1 MVQRKV
7 KWPLVEAD
15 KSLTWQ
21 ALQIVAVLLACT
33 FRLEAEK
40 WRRRGRKKGKSTEK
54 TGHKSNLMA
63 WACVR
68 RKRSL
73 SFLREEEGN
82 LGEKLLLLLGLM
94 GHVAVAAENEK
105 GLGLQCVTNLNLP
118 NIQVKCY
125 LQGSGSEVA

>member
-63 WACVR
+63 WACKKVGGGGGGAR
-68 RKRSL
+68 G
-73 SFLREEEGN
+73 RESE
-82 LGEKLLLLLGLM
+82 LK
-94 GHVAVAAENEK
+94 VAAV
-105 GLGLQCVTNLNLP
+105 GTYGTRCS
-118 NIQVKCY
+118 CC
-125 LQGSGSEVA
+125 